1 MKKFGKAALSILKGI
16 APLAASAI
24 GGPFAGPALAILS
37 QTLGI
42 KDNEVEDYIL
52 SASPDQLLE
61 LKKADMQFKQWM
73 RDADIREEQLNI
85 EDRSSARQLARDRGQ
100 SIQAMLSVAY
110 TVGYFLTLASFVF
123 GWANVSVEYQDMT
136 MTLIGAL
143 AAPQLQILNFWFGS
157 SKGSGDKTSL
167 LANGT

>member
-1 MKKFGKAALSILKGI
+1 MTYEK
-16 APLAASAI
+16 
-24 GGPFAGPALAILS
+24 
-37 QTLGI
+37 
-42 KDNEVEDYIL
+42 
-52 SASPDQLLE
+52 
-61 LKKADMQFKQWM
+61 M
-73 RDADIREEQLNI
+73 RDALRSAVAEVVMGTYTWIRDFDDTTVWFEVEHGGMCHNYQC
-85 EDRSSARQLARDRGQ
+85 S
-100 SIQAMLSVAY
+100 Y
-110 TVGYFLTLASFVF
+110 TVGADDMIELGQDRVEVSEVTSWEPVAMALAFEPVAVTKSADEQQIVF